1 LESGIAVKRQH
12 EQSYGSSG
20 CFDRDTDV
28 QDVEDD
34 VVDANEDDWV
44 GEQLDALNTFILN
57 LSLED

>member
-1 LESGIAVKRQH
+1 MKRQH